1 MSVLR
6 SRLRGAPALSLLVML
21 VATLAACRVETVPR
35 AADSARTVR
44 DDFGDTLVVGEEPPR
59 RIVSLNPATTEILFA
74 LGAGGRLVGR
84 THWDVHPDS
93 ARLVPD
99 LGDGMRPNVEA
110 VLAARPDL
118 VVLYASADNR
128 DAARALHDAG
138 VATLTLRVDRIE
150 QFARATLSLGRV
162 IGDTA
167 RARVVVDTVERTLD
181 RVSGE
186 TSMLPHPRVF
196 WKAWDAPLMAIG
208 GGSFMTELL
217 SIAGARNVYA
227 DLPDPSPQ
235 VTIED
240 VVRRDPDLVVA
251 GANSAATLRTTPAW
265 RALRAVREGRIVVV
279 DTSLVAFPSVRLGE
293 AATTLARALHPEL
306 R

>member
-6 SRLRGAPALSLLVML
+6 SRLRGAPALSLVAL
-21 VATLAACRVETVPR
+21 VAMLAACRGDAPPR
-35 AADSARTVR
+35 AIDTARVVR
-44 DDFGDTLVVGEEPPR
+44 DDFGDTLVVAQGPPG
-59 RIVSLNPATTEILFA
+59 RIASLNPATTEILFA
-74 LGAGGRLVGR
+74 LGAGPRLVGR
-84 THWDVHPDS
+84 THWDAHPES

-99 LGDGMRPNVEA
+99 LGDGIRPNVEA

-118 VVLYASADNR
+118 VILYASPDNR

-150 QFARATLSLGRV
+150 QFARATLMLGRV

-186 TSMLPHPRVF
+186 TSTLPHPRVF

-217 SIAGARNVYA
+217 SIAGARNVYG
-227 DLPDPSPQ
+227 DVPDPSPQ

-240 VVRRDPDLVVA
+240 VVRRDPDLVIA
-251 GANSAATLRTTPAW
+251 GANSAATFRTAPAW

-293 AATTLARALHPEL
+293 AAVALSRVLHPEL